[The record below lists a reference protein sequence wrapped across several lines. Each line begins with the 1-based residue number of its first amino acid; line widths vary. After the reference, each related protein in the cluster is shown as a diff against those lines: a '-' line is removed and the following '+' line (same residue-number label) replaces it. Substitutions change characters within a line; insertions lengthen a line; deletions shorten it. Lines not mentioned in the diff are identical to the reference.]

1 MGVHLNKLDAICQVV
16 RSRDRLPSVATTS
29 ARTTTARGDAAREA
43 ILDAA
48 FVRFSGY
55 GLRRTSMEDIAREA
69 HVSRASIYFHFGSK
83 DQVFRALAERLHEQN
98 LAAMVAAA
106 KAPGPLED
114 RIRGA
119 LEARLVSFVEITHS
133 SPHGDELLDEHSRVC
148 GDVAAAS
155 NEASL
160 RILRGLVREGTAVRR
175 ARPDGRRALRGDR
188 RRDPA
193 RLRRG
198 RQDRPGRRTRGIPP
212 AAGADRAHA
221 GGGHAARA
229 LSPAAPPD
237 RLNAGGTRSSLVAQW
252 PRPRITSTR

>member
-1 MGVHLNKLDAICQVV
+1 M
-16 RSRDRLPSVATTS
+16 ATTS

-48 FVRFSGY
+48 FVRFAGY

-98 LAAMVAAA
+98 LAAMLAAA
-106 KAPGPLED
+106 QAPAPLED

-133 SPHGDELLDEHSRVC
+133 SAHGDELLDEHSRVC

-155 NEASL
+155 NVASL
-160 RILRGLVREGTAVRR
+160 RILRRLVGEGTASGELDPSAVGLSE
-175 ARPDGRRALRGDR
+175 ATAAAILLDCAEAAKTGDAVAPAAFR
-188 RRDPA
+188 RRLA
-193 RLRRG
+193 QIVRTLVAG
-198 RQDRPGRRTRGIPP
+198 MRP
-212 AAGADRAHA
+212 A
-221 GGGHAARA
+221 GGA
-229 LSPAAPPD
+229 PAAP
-237 RLNAGGTRSSLVAQW
+237 
-252 PRPRITSTR
+252 